1 MYSYFD
7 MFQATNILIIN
18 FNEML
23 THLTAFYGDCIACQF
38 PVLEKNIDSIAK
50 AAAVYRDTL
59 DKLVN

>member
-1 MYSYFD
+1 